1 VGDHDTGAEE
11 SVPRSEM
18 YLAEKERERER
29 ERERET
35 AVKLIEFKFLL
46 PPCHAHR

>member
-35 AVKLIEFKFLL
+35 PLGNGKVFLL
-46 PPCHAHR
+46 CVTRD